1 MIGTWAVLTYNLP
14 VKNKALLII
23 LDGFGEGKDYEGN
36 AITRAHTKTLPE
48 LRTKFPITFLQASG
62 HAVGVPQ
69 GTQGGSE
76 VGHFTIGAG
85 RQVFQTLEAI
95 NQNIE
100 NGDFYKNP
108 ILKKTFEDHKKRP
121 GATLHLIGLVSDQ
134 GVHAHVA
141 HLIALLTLA
150 KQDGI
155 TNIAIHAITD
165 GRDVPMKSAKKYID
179 QVQQAL
185 NDLKISQTAHIAT
198 IIGRYY
204 AMDRDSNWDR
214 LQVAYDLYVESKGD
228 KETDPDSAIDH
239 AYERGAES
247 DYYIGPMVLH
257 EAKITSHDTVICFNF
272 RTDRVR
278 QITSAFTGE
287 HQDTLTLRQP
297 IESRPRPTYV
307 CFGDYSKV
315 APVLF
320 PTPTVKNNLATVVS
334 NANKKQF
341 KIGETEKY
349 AHVTYFFNSQI
360 EEPVPGEDRQLIA
373 SPKCPSYA
381 EKPAMSA
388 REITKTLIA
397 TVEQETYEF
406 IVCNFAN
413 LDLVGHSGN
422 LLSTIRAVEVI
433 DDCLGKIVPTAME
446 HGYTVLITGDHGN
459 AEQMLYEDGTPCPSH
474 TKNLVPC
481 IICAPELTNGATP
494 TGTLRANGALYDVAP
509 TILKI
514 LNIAQPT
521 EMTGTSLL
529 L

>member
-1 MIGTWAVLTYNLP
+1 M
-14 VKNKALLII
+14 KNKALLII

-36 AITRAHTKTLPE
+36 AITRAKTTILPQ
-48 LRTKFPITFLQASG
+48 LRSEFPVTYLQASG

-95 NQNIE
+95 NQNIAS
-100 NGDFYKNP
+100 GDFFKNP
-108 ILKKTFEDHKKRP
+108 TLLKTFEDFKKRKN
-121 GATLHLIGLVSDQ
+121 ATLHLIGLVSDQ
-134 GVHAHVA
+134 GVHAHLA
-141 HLIALLTLA
+141 HLITLLKFA
-150 KQDGI
+150 KEKGI

-179 QVQQAL
+179 QVEDAL
-185 NDLKISQTAHIAT
+185 IELGISKTARIAT

-214 LQVAYDLYVESKGD
+214 LQVAFDLYTEGKG
-228 KETDPDSAIDH
+228 ERENDPDSAIDH
-239 AYERGAES
+239 AYDRGAES
-247 DYYIGPMVLH
+247 DYYIGPMVLDD
-257 EAKITSHDTVICFNF
+257 AKITSNDTVICFNF

-278 QITSAFTGE
+278 QLTSAFTGE
-287 HQDTLTLRQP
+287 HSDTLTLSQP
-297 IESRPRPTYV
+297 IEKRPRPTYI

-334 NANKKQF
+334 NAGKKQF

-360 EEPVPGEDRQLIA
+360 EAPVKGEERQLIA

-388 REITKTLIA
+388 REITKALI
-397 TVEQETYEF
+397 TTIQNENYEF

-422 LLSTIRAVEVI
+422 LASTIRAVEVV
-433 DDCLGKIVPTAME
+433 DECLGKIVPEAMA

-481 IICAPELTNGATP
+481 IICSLELTKNSKP
-494 TGTLRANGALYDVAP
+494 TMTLRDGGALYDVAP

-514 LNIAQPT
+514 LTIEQPA

-529 L
+529 